1 MLPNR
6 FPDAGEVPDYNT
18 VDATLWFFEAVR
30 AYVEKTG
37 DYKFVEETLYDK
49 LADIIEWHFR
59 GTRYAIH
66 VDTDGLI
73 YAGEE
78 GVQLTWMDA
87 KIGDWV
93 VTPRTGK
100 TVEIQA
106 LWYNALRSMADLAAK
121 FAKPTDQAKYLKMA
135 AKAKTGFNK
144 LFWNKDEECLFDVV
158 NDDRADASVRPNQ
171 IFAVSLPHTM
181 LSSAKARKVVDKVE
195 TELLTPF
202 GLRSLSP
209 KDPRYVPVYIGSPL
223 VRDAAYHQ
231 GTVWGW
237 LIGGYVD
244 AYRKV
249 HSKDPKTHARVNEI
263 IAKFQAQLTE
273 SLIGQVAEIFDADLP
288 HATRGCA
295 AQAWSVAELL
305 RASSSASK

>member
-1 MLPNR
+1 
-6 FPDAGEVPDYNT
+6 
-18 VDATLWFFEAVR
+18 
-30 AYVEKTG
+30 
-37 DYKFVEETLYDK
+37 
-49 LADIIEWHFR
+49 
-59 GTRYAIH
+59 
-66 VDTDGLI
+66 
-73 YAGEE
+73 
-78 GVQLTWMDA
+78 
-87 KIGDWV
+87 
-93 VTPRTGK
+93 
-100 TVEIQA
+100 
-106 LWYNALRSMADLAAK
+106 
-121 FAKPTDQAKYLKMA
+121 MA

-195 TELLTPF
+195 AELLTPF

-263 IAKFQAQLTE
+263 IAGFTAQLTE
-273 SLIGQVAEIFDADLP
+273 SLIGQVAEIFDADPP
-288 HATRGCA
+288 HTSRGCP

-305 RASSSASK
+305 RVSSSASK